1 MCCLFVG
8 RSDEEPK
15 PTTDK
20 VKAEAPGD
28 PSTLTVAANLGP
40 APGFEV
46 GNLRS
51 LTPFQLDAKYT

>member
-28 PSTLTVAANLGP
+28 PSTLTVAAKLGP
-40 APGFEV
+40 APDFEM

-51 LTPFQLDAKYT
+51 LTVVLT